1 MDLDIANILTL
12 HHACHFHCDH
22 QDHHIFSSPT
32 SSPTTS
38 VVNRLTLYCWFLLL
52 AFVPTVLN
60 TYKVY
65 LYIYISIYLYSY
77 KSIYL
82 YIYISIYLYIYISI
96 YIMCLTIFPS
106 IWQARLWFWIP
117 WCASK
122 VVILFGWG
130 TVGCCL
136 VKLQWNQGWIPKHW
150 ARVFCLECGTLDFS
164 SQMIPKK
171 KLKTLKPVVSFFFP
185 RPEFWCSFFLH
196 SQEKLL
202 STRGSNDS

>member
-1 MDLDIANILTL
+1 
-12 HHACHFHCDH
+12 
-22 QDHHIFSSPT
+22 
-32 SSPTTS
+32 
-38 VVNRLTLYCWFLLL
+38 
-52 AFVPTVLN
+52 
-60 TYKVY
+60 
-65 LYIYISIYLYSY
+65 
-77 KSIYL
+77 
-82 YIYISIYLYIYISI
+82 
-96 YIMCLTIFPS
+96 MCLTIFPS

-171 KLKTLKPVVSFFFP
+171 KLKTLKPVVSFFF
-185 RPEFWCSFFLH
+185 RNFDVLFFTQSREIIIHKRVQWFLGTASDCGYDFAVGHNYH
-196 SQEKLL
+196 SVVIQYHMHIIHDVPQKKM
-202 STRGSNDS
+202 RIQKAFVD